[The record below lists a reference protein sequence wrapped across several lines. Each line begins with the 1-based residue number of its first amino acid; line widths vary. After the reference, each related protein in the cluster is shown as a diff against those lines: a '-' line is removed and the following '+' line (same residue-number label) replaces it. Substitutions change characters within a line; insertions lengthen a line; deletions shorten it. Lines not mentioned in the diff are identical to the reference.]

1 MITADDLVAKSFL
14 KFYYALG
21 ARQIKTAK
29 PITLIM
35 AKVKNLPKVNNVTQV
50 QSGNMLYSTN
60 PPDAIAENSII
71 RLENYFDLNES
82 ALNEDLTEEIKQII
96 RQK

>member
-35 AKVKNLPKVNNVTQV
+35 AKVKNLPRVNNVTQV
-50 QSGNMLYSTN
+50 QSGNML
-60 PPDAIAENSII
+60 
-71 RLENYFDLNES
+71 
-82 ALNEDLTEEIKQII
+82 
-96 RQK
+96 